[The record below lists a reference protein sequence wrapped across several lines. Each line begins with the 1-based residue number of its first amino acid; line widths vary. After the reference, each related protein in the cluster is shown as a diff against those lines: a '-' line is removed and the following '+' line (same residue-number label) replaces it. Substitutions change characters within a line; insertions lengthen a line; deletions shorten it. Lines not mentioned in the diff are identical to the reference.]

1 MATEVPR
8 PGQPVPSAPVQSR
21 AQRRHHQLLCRPTVE
36 DPGGTKNVP
45 VRSRGSEAQVA
56 FHHASQSRR
65 SLSFTERQITA
76 SRGSGALI
84 TSGRCRRRPVPCGC
98 FRPFARGL
106 RPAAGL
112 RPEPGDL
119 RAADGSRARSP
130 ARGAAWRTGSPETSR
145 PQAAPGSSGFQNA
158 PHPRPPGKYRGS
170 GPRK

>member
-21 AQRRHHQLLCRPTVE
+21 AQRRHHHQLLCRPTVE

-45 VRSRGSEAQVA
+45 VRIRGSEAQVA

-65 SLSFTERQITA
+65 SLSFTERQITP

-98 FRPFARGL
+98 FRPGPETRGGTQAGAWGLAGSGWITGSISCQGRGL
-106 RPAAGL
+106 ENR
-112 RPEPGDL
+112 
-119 RAADGSRARSP
+119 
-130 ARGAAWRTGSPETSR
+130 
-145 PQAAPGSSGFQNA
+145 
-158 PHPRPPGKYRGS
+158 
-170 GPRK
+170 